1 VTPAVTAAS
10 LETALNLVLR
20 LDPEMLPRL
29 GTLSGHVIAIEPSGM
44 AMTFYLLPKPGGI
57 QVMDRCETEPSVRIR
72 ATPAALFRQ
81 WRGRR
86 ARGGEIVIE
95 GDVGVGREFQA
106 ILARLDIDWE
116 EQLSRV
122 VGDVVARRLGGL
134 WDGLRAWSGRTGDI
148 LLRDGGEYLQQ
159 ELRVLPPR
167 QAIEQF
173 LNAVDLLR
181 EDADRLAARVE
192 RLRRRPP
199 MIGEPR

>member
-1 VTPAVTAAS
+1 MTLAVTAAS

-20 LDPEMLPRL
+20 LDPEILPRL

-95 GDVGVGREFQA
+95 GDVGVGREFQT

-134 WDGLRAWSGRTGDI
+134 WEGLRAWSGRTGDV

-173 LNAVDLLR
+173 LHAVDLLR

-192 RLRRRPP
+192 RLRRRP

>member
-20 LDPEMLPRL
+20 LDPEILPRL

-86 ARGGEIVIE
+86 AGGGEIVIE
-95 GDVGVGREFQA
+95 GDVGVGREFQT

-134 WDGLRAWSGRTGDI
+134 WDGLRAWSGRTGDV

>member
-1 VTPAVTAAS
+1 MTPAVTAAS

-20 LDPEMLPRL
+20 LDPEILPRL

>member
-1 VTPAVTAAS
+1 MTPAVTAAS
-10 LETALNLVLR
+10 LETVLNLVLR
-20 LDPEMLPRL
+20 LDPEILPRL

-44 AMTFYLLPKPGGI
+44 AMSFYLLPKPGGI
-57 QVMDRCETEPSVRIR
+57 QVRDRCETEPSVRIH

-95 GDVGVGREFQA
+95 GDVGVGREFQT

-134 WDGLRAWSGRTGDI
+134 WDGLRAWSGRIGDV
-148 LLRDGGEYLQQ
+148 LPRDGGEYVQH

-192 RLRRRPP
+192 RLRQRS
-199 MIGEPR
+199 MVGEPR

>member
-1 VTPAVTAAS
+1 MTPAVTAAS

-86 ARGGEIVIE
+86 AGGGEIVIE
-95 GDVGVGREFQA
+95 GDVGVGREFQT

-134 WDGLRAWSGRTGDI
+134 WDGLRAWSGRTGDV

-192 RLRRRPP
+192 RLRRWP

>member
-1 VTPAVTAAS
+1 MTPAVTAAS
-10 LETALNLVLR
+10 LQTALNLVLR
-20 LDPEMLPRL
+20 LDPEILPRL
-29 GTLSGHVIAIEPSGM
+29 GTLNGHVIAIEPSGM

-95 GDVGVGREFQA
+95 GDVGVGREFQT

-116 EQLSRV
+116 EQLSRI

-134 WDGLRAWSGRTGDI
+134 WDGLQAWSGRTGDV

-173 LNAVDLLR
+173 LSAVDLLR

-192 RLRRRPP
+192 RLHRRSP

>member
-1 VTPAVTAAS
+1 MTPAVTAAS

-20 LDPEMLPRL
+20 LDPEILPRL
-29 GTLSGHVIAIEPSGM
+29 GTLSGHVIAIEPSGI

-95 GDVGVGREFQA
+95 GDVGVGREFQT

-134 WDGLRAWSGRTGDI
+134 WDGLRAWSGRTGDV

-192 RLRRRPP
+192 RLRRRP

>member
-1 VTPAVTAAS
+1 MTPAVTAAS

-192 RLRRRPP
+192 RLRRRPL
-199 MIGEPR
+199 IGEPR

>member
-1 VTPAVTAAS
+1 MTTAVIAAS
-10 LETALNLVLR
+10 METALNLFLR

-29 GTLSGHVIAIEPSGM
+29 GALSGHVIAVEPSGM
-44 AMTFYLLPKPGGI
+44 AMTFYLLPEPGGI
-57 QVMDRCETEPSVRIR
+57 QVTDRCETEPSVRIR
-72 ATPAALFRQ
+72 ATPEALLGQ

-86 ARGGEIVIE
+86 ADSGEIAIE

-116 EQLSRV
+116 EHLSRV
-122 VGDVVARRLGGL
+122 VGDMAAHHVGGL
-134 WDGLRAWSGRTGDI
+134 WRGLRAWGGRTGDV

-159 ELRVLPPR
+159 ELRLLPPR
-167 QAIEQF
+167 QVIEQF

-192 RLRRRPP
+192 RLRRRPMAGKP
-199 MIGEPR
+199 V

>member
-1 VTPAVTAAS
+1 MTLAVTAAN

-20 LDPEMLPRL
+20 LDPEILPRL

-192 RLRRRPP
+192 RLRRRPL
-199 MIGEPR
+199 IGEPR

>member
-1 VTPAVTAAS
+1 MTLAVTAAS

-20 LDPEMLPRL
+20 LDPEILPRL

-95 GDVGVGREFQA
+95 GDVGVGREFQT

-134 WDGLRAWSGRTGDI
+134 WEGLRAWSGRTGDV

-159 ELRVLPPR
+159 ELHLLPPR

-173 LNAVDLLR
+173 LHAVDLLR
-181 EDADRLAARVE
+181 EDVDRLAARVE
-192 RLRRRPP
+192 RLRRRP

>member
-1 VTPAVTAAS
+1 MTPAVTAAS

-20 LDPEMLPRL
+20 LDPEILPRL

-86 ARGGEIVIE
+86 AGGGEIVIE
-95 GDVGVGREFQA
+95 GDVGVGREFQT

-134 WDGLRAWSGRTGDI
+134 WDGLRAWSGRTGDV

>member
-1 VTPAVTAAS
+1 MTPAVTAAS

>member
-1 VTPAVTAAS
+1 MTPAVIAAS

-20 LDPEMLPRL
+20 LDPEVLARL
-29 GTLSGHVIAIEPSGM
+29 GALSGHVIAVEPSGM
-44 AMTFYLLPKPGGI
+44 AITFYLLPEPGGI
-57 QVMDRCETEPSVRIR
+57 QVTDRCEVEPSVRIR

-86 ARGGEIVIE
+86 ADGGEIAIE

-122 VGDVVARRLGGL
+122 VGDVAARHLSGL
-134 WDGLRAWSGRTGDI
+134 WHGLRAWSGRTGDV
-148 LLRDGGEYLQQ
+148 LLRDSGEYLQQ
-159 ELRVLPPR
+159 ELRLLPPR
-167 QAIEQF
+167 PMIERF

-181 EDADRLAARVE
+181 EDTDRLAARVE
-192 RLRRRPP
+192 RLRRRP
-199 MIGEPR
+199 MAGEPV